1 MIKNFV
7 NYALQDPTKGTIEE
21 TVQTRNSLLLTYP
34 CEDPHVCTPYILEIS
49 KGIYRFECCGSKG
62 GISAHN
68 PKPGLGGYTAGAL
81 LIQRPTK
88 LFVYIGNVGFFNAV
102 KGMESDVAGISPGGA
117 TDVRLNFS
125 DHWWDDLS
133 LISRIMVSSG
143 GGGAEWASSIGG
155 NGGGIIGGSSTS
167 AKNANTPDVYEDL
180 CPGANQTSGS
190 NCSSYIY
197 YVNNNPTE
205 MTAAPGSF
213 GSAGIPQPFGGNDYG
228 GFGGGGY
235 YGGTSYQTAFAG
247 SGGSSFI
254 SGHKGCNAVKEQ
266 IESIEHTGQPFH
278 YSGFVFQD
286 TKMISGN
293 ESMPLPNSPTGSGIH
308 SGEGAFRITLIEYR
322 CNCINKKDHSFLF
335 FFFMT
340 FICFS

>member
-1 MIKNFV
+1 M
-7 NYALQDPTKGTIEE
+7 NYALQDPTKGTIKE

-34 CEDPHVCTPYILEIS
+34 CEDSHVCTPYILEIS
-49 KGIYRFECCGSKG
+49 KGIYRFECWGSKE
-62 GISAHN
+62 GISGHQ
-68 PKPGLGGYTAGAL
+68 PKPGLGGYTAGTL
-81 LIQRPTK
+81 LIQKPTK

-155 NGGGIIGGSSTS
+155 NGGGMKGGSSTS
-167 AKNANTPDVYEDL
+167 AKDANTPDIFEDL

-190 NCSSYIY
+190 ECETIFFENNY
-197 YVNNNPTE
+197 YS
-205 MTAAPGSF
+205 AAKGTF
-213 GSAGIPQPFGGNDYG
+213 GSAGRSDVKQTPWGNETG

-235 YGGTSYQTAFAG
+235 YGGTSYNFAWAG

-254 SGHKGCNAVKEQ
+254 SGHEGCDAVKDK
-266 IESIEHTGQPFH
+266 SDVIEHTGQPNH
-278 YSGFVFQD
+278 YSGYVFTD
-286 TKMISGN
+286 TEMIKGN
-293 ESMPLPNSPTGSGIH
+293 QTMPLPSNPLTNGIH
-308 SGEGAFRITLIEYR
+308 SGIGAFRLTILEFYPITSPSF
-322 CNCINKKDHSFLF
+322 INLSYFLMNNLSF
-335 FFFMT
+335 
-340 FICFS
+340 FILS